1 MTTAMVAE
9 VAIRRDRSMQKSL
22 TRSTVAADFALQ
34 WKRIVGLAQVTFA
47 SRGSAF
53 SCAYKGSAARG
64 IVLVRSSDFWEY
76 RLHLAQAGAPS
87 LVVCYRHDT
96 CLPVPIIELESGH
109 QYKMHEFPRQFN
121 SFEDAYQSR
130 TRAGRLVIVGGLLCG
145 MQAAYDLL
153 AQLRQDDK
161 ESTARKYET
170 NAHHYQKRR
179 PGRQVA
185 TIAS

>member
-1 MTTAMVAE
+1 
-9 VAIRRDRSMQKSL
+9 MQKSL
-22 TRSTVAADFALQ
+22 DRATIARDFALQ
-34 WKRIVGLAQVTFA
+34 WRRIVGLSSVSFA

-53 SCAYKGSAARG
+53 TCAYKGSAARG

-76 RLHLAQAGAPS
+76 RLHLAHSGAPQ

-96 CLPVPIIELESGH
+96 CLPCPVIELETGH
-109 QYKMHEFPRQFN
+109 QYKAHEFPRQFN
-121 SFEDAYQSR
+121 SFEEAYASR

-153 AQLRQDDK
+153 AQLRQDEK

-170 NAHHYQKRR
+170 GAHEYQKRR

>member
-1 MTTAMVAE
+1 
-9 VAIRRDRSMQKSL
+9 MQKSL
-22 TRSTVAADFALQ
+22 DRATVANDFALQ
-34 WKRIVGLAQVTFA
+34 WKRIVGLAAVTFA
-47 SRGSAF
+47 ARGSAF
-53 SCAYKGSAARG
+53 SATYTGSAARG

-76 RLHLAQAGAPS
+76 RLHLPGKAGAPPT

-96 CLPVPIIELESGH
+96 VLPCPVIELETGH
-109 QYKMHEFPRQFN
+109 QYKAHEFPRQFT
-121 SFEDAYQSR
+121 SFEDACTSK

-153 AQLRQDDK
+153 AALRQAEK

-170 NAHHYQKRR
+170 GAHQYQKRR

-185 TIAS
+185 TIVA

>member
-1 MTTAMVAE
+1 
-9 VAIRRDRSMQKSL
+9 MQKSL

-34 WKRIVGLAQVTFA
+34 WPRIVGLTSVMFA

-53 SCAYKGSAARG
+53 TCGYRGSAARG

-76 RLHLAQAGAPS
+76 RLHLARAGAPGI
-87 LVVCYRHDT
+87 VVCYRHDT
-96 CLPVPIIELESGH
+96 CLPVPVIELESGH
-109 QYKMHEFPRQFN
+109 QYRTHEYPRQFS
-121 SFEDAYQSR
+121 SFEDAYTSR
-130 TRAGRLVIVGGLLCG
+130 TRAGRLTIVGGLLCG

-153 AQLRQDDK
+153 AQLRQGGK
-161 ESTARKYET
+161 ESSARKYE
-170 NAHHYQKRR
+170 NGAHEYQKRR